1 MIPLVLALT
10 LALAP
15 LQGGAKPADAQKP
28 PPKEAPAP
36 KLDAEAVKVA
46 VSELKAAFAKGKS
59 DERIA
64 AIARA
69 AELPDAEV
77 IAGITKGLKDEDP
90 KVLGAAIDAL
100 RYLPHA
106 DALGA
111 LLATLERDKKLA
123 KDTELSVRLVRAI
136 GQHANA
142 AAAEKLAAMG
152 LDGEGGVVDARL
164 LAIANVRSLR
174 SVELLIELSRSA
186 SEEKVGPRTGTLR
199 LALARLTGNDLGPTR
214 QRWHEWWSAE
224 KKRCEIKPEPPLMTK
239 EMQLRW
245 DGFWGIRTEPARN
258 KARGERGDDP
268 EGKGK

>member
-15 LQGGAKPADAQKP
+15 PQGGAKPADGPKP
-28 PPKEAPAP
+28 PPKVEAP
-36 KLDAEAVKVA
+36 KVDAEAVKVA
-46 VSELKAAFAKGKS
+46 VGELKAAFAKGKS
-59 DERIA
+59 EERIA

-69 AELPDAEV
+69 AELAAPEV
-77 IAGITKGLKDEDP
+77 VAGIAKGLKDEDP

-100 RYLPHA
+100 RYLPHP
-106 DALGA
+106 DALAA
-111 LLATLERDKKLA
+111 LLTTLERDKKLA
-123 KDTELSVRLVRAI
+123 KDAELSVRLVRAI

-142 AAAEKLAAMG
+142 AAAEKLAALG

-164 LAIANVRSLR
+164 LAIANVRSVR

-186 SEEKVGPRTGTLR
+186 SEEKVAPRTGTLQ

-214 QRWHEWWSAE
+214 QRWNEWWSAE
-224 KKRCEIKPEPPLMTK
+224 KKRCEVKPEPPRMTK
-239 EMQLRW
+239 EMQMRW
-245 DGFWGIRTEPARN
+245 DSFWGIRTEPGRN

>member
-1 MIPLVLALT
+1 M
-10 LALAP
+10 
-15 LQGGAKPADAQKP
+15 
-28 PPKEAPAP
+28 
-36 KLDAEAVKVA
+36 
-46 VSELKAAFAKGKS
+46 SELKGLFAKGKS
-59 DERIA
+59 EERIA

-77 IAGITKGLKDEDP
+77 IAGIAKGLKDEDP

-123 KDTELSVRLVRAI
+123 KDAELSLRLVRAI

-142 AAAEKLAAMG
+142 AAAEKLAAIG

-164 LAIANVRSLR
+164 LAIANVRSVR
-174 SVELLIELSRSA
+174 SVELPIELSRSA
-186 SEEKVGPRTGTLR
+186 SEEKLGPRTGTPR

-214 QRWHEWWSAE
+214 QCWHEWWSAE

-245 DGFWGIRTEPARN
+245 EAIRN
-258 KARGERGDDP
+258 
-268 EGKGK
+268 